1 MEGNT
6 GSANDEPQSLLF
18 TWKVENFSRLEAKKM
33 YSETVDLGGYKW
45 RLLVFP
51 NKDHLSI
58 FLDVAAS
65 ENLPDNWSVCPLFT
79 LTVVNQID
87 KRYSVNKD
95 TYHEFNERD
104 HDWGFNCF
112 MPLTEVYNPRT
123 GYLVDDTCIIQVE
136 ISIGSLFAD

>member
-1 MEGNT
+1 MEGIVL
-6 GSANDEPQSLLF
+6 D
-18 TWKVENFSRLEAKKM
+18 R
-33 YSETVDLGGYKW
+33 

-87 KRYSVNKD
+87 KRYSVNKGEL
-95 TYHEFNERD
+95 YYSSLQSVVHINWI
-104 HDWGFNCF
+104 HDFKWCAR
-112 MPLTEVYNPRT
+112 L
-123 GYLVDDTCIIQVE
+123 
-136 ISIGSLFAD
+136 ISDFGI